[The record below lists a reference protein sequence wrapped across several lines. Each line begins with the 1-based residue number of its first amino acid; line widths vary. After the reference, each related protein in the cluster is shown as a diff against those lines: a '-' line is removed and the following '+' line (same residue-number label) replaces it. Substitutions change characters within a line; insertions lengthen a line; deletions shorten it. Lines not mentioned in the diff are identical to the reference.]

1 MKNILERIE
10 STIRNNRRFFITS
23 HIRPD
28 GDNIGS
34 QLALYHALAGLGK
47 EVVIQ
52 NADPVPDT
60 YSFLPGVDRIRISTT
75 VEEDWDV
82 LFVLDA
88 GDIERTGGITTEK
101 FACVVKIDHHKS
113 QKPFADISYVREQA
127 SSTCEMV
134 YDLFKTIGLAINRDM
149 ATNLY
154 TGILCDTGSYRFTNT
169 TDRVFEIAAD
179 LLRSGADAAD
189 IAQHIYQQNSIN
201 RTRMLGECLAG
212 LELFEEG
219 KISAMT
225 LDKQMIERN
234 GCQPWETEN
243 FINHAQSVKGVAA
256 ALLFQELSPESYK
269 ISLRSRGEVDVAEV
283 AEELGGG
290 GHKCAS
296 GCRMMGPLEAVKE
309 DIVKRIRQQLKG
321 EENNGLE

>member
-1 MKNILERIE
+1 MKKVLEKIE
-10 STIRNNRRFFITS
+10 STIQNNRRFFITS
-23 HIRPD
+23 HIRQD

-34 QLALYHALAGLGK
+34 QLALYHALVGLGK
-47 EVVIQ
+47 EVAIQ

-75 VEEDWDV
+75 VDKNWDV

-88 GDIERTGGITTEK
+88 GDLERTGGIRTEK
-101 FACVVKIDHHKS
+101 FACVVKIDHHQS
-113 QKPFADISYVREQA
+113 QKPFADISYVRQDA

-134 YDLFKTIGLAINRDM
+134 YDLIKSMKLTINQDI

-154 TGILCDTGSYRFTNT
+154 TGILTDTGSFRFSNTNA
-169 TDRVFEIAAD
+169 RVFEITSD
-179 LLRSGADAAD
+179 LVRTGADPED
-189 IAQHIYQQNSIN
+189 IARRIYEQNSIG

-212 LELFEEG
+212 LELLEDG
-219 KISAMT
+219 KIAVMK
-225 LDKQMIERN
+225 LDEKMLHRN

-243 FINHAQSVKGVAA
+243 FINHALSVKGVAV

-269 ISLRSRGEVDVAEV
+269 ISLRSQGEVDVAEV

-296 GCRMMGPLEAVKE
+296 GCRVKGPLETVKE

-321 EENNGLE
+321 GCA